1 MDNIRLNVT
10 AKCENG
16 TGFKTDVVSDL
27 HGSWSGEVDRK
38 QLPCKLKVVSV
49 KDTYY
54 SYVFDKDVFVNVN
67 PITTLVVALASQQ
80 KSEDWFNSKYI
91 FTPMDLNKANE
102 AIKQELIK
110 KGYVLDKDLNLI
122 TNDMGSNASY
132 YTVLDKLEESIHG
145 ATGFKGYSDLVDLIA
160 KGQIDAI
167 PVTPEDYARLKINY
181 QACAGEQY
189 QGSTKILTHC
199 SSSLLPDFKSK
210 KLRQKDKQVCEIQ
223 KTGDLLSIKS
233 GQANYQVKI
242 NQQEND
248 KITDGYPVM
257 NTLLLAEGNQR
268 VEILFQYDLLVMA
281 AAYHVDSKG
290 SQSDLISCDGIYT
303 R

>member
-1 MDNIRLNVT
+1 MDNVKLNVT
-10 AKCENG
+10 AKCVND
-16 TGFKTDVVSDL
+16 TGFESTVISDL
-27 HGSWSGEVDRK
+27 HGTWSGEVEQK
-38 QLPCKLKVVSV
+38 KLPCKLKVVSE

-54 SYVFDKDVFVNVN
+54 SYVFDKDTFVNIN

-80 KSEDWFNSKYI
+80 KSEDWFNSKLI
-91 FTPMDLNKANE
+91 FTKMDLNKASE

-110 KGYVLDKDLNLI
+110 KDYAIDQDLNLI
-122 TNDMGSNASY
+122 TDDVMSNSSY
-132 YTVLDKLEESIHG
+132 YSGLSKLEEAIHG
-145 ATGFKGYSDLVDLIA
+145 ETRFAKYSDLVDLVA
-160 KGQIDAI
+160 KGQLNAI
-167 PVTPEDYARLKINY
+167 PAIPEDYARLKINY

-223 KTGDLLSIKS
+223 KRGDLLSIKS

-248 KITDGYPVM
+248 KITDDYPVM

-281 AAYHVDSKG
+281 AAYHVDSQG